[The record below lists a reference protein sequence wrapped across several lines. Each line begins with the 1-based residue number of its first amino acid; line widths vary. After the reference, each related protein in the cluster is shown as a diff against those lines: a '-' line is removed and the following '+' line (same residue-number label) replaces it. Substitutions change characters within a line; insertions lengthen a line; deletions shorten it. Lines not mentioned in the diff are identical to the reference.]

1 MAMAKGRRVLSAKP
15 MSSDAITIRRRD
27 MYKGDSPDESMRER

>member
-1 MAMAKGRRVLSAKP
+1 MATAKGRRVLSAKP
-15 MSSDAITIRRRD
+15 MSSDAITIRRLD

>member
-1 MAMAKGRRVLSAKP
+1 MLSAKP